1 MSDPSTITLPLA
13 NLPTTER
20 AHNAVLGA
28 LIEVLLSLPDL
39 PPDLVVRLQQ
49 LRAPGLG
56 FTEVVQIA
64 HDLSQ
69 ACREHQARLD
79 RP

>member
-1 MSDPSTITLPLA
+1 MPETNLPLA
-13 NLPTTER
+13 DLPTTER

-28 LIEVLLSLPDL
+28 LVELLLTLPDL
-39 PPDLVVRLQQ
+39 APELADRLRQ

-56 FTEVVQIA
+56 FAEVIRIA
-64 HDLSQ
+64 HDLSL
-69 ACREHQARLD
+69 ACRAHHARMG

>member
-1 MSDPSTITLPLA
+1 MPESSFPLA
-13 NLPTTER
+13 DLPTTER

-28 LIEVLLSLPDL
+28 LVELLLTLPDL
-39 PPDLVVRLQQ
+39 TPDLAERLRQ

-56 FTEVVQIA
+56 FAEVIRIA
-64 HDLSQ
+64 HELAL
-69 ACREHQARLD
+69 ACREHQARLG